1 MTISLK
7 PGVVTGKDY
16 LALVKACKDGQY
28 ALPAVNV
35 IGTNTINA
43 VLEAAAK
50 NKSDV
55 VIQLSNGGAEFY
67 AGKGFPDSFQAKVL
81 GAVSAAHHVHML
93 AEHYGVCVIM
103 HTDHANKKLI
113 PWVEAM
119 LTHGEAYYKQ
129 YGRPLFS
136 SHMVD
141 LSEESLDEN
150 IHECARLLKR
160 MAAIDMSI
168 EIELGCT
175 GGEEDGVGSDDIDNA
190 RLYTQ
195 PEDVLKAYE
204 TLAPIGHF
212 SVAASFGNVHGVYA
226 PGNVKLRPDILKNS
240 QDLVQKVKGLGNNPL
255 DLVFH
260 GGSGSDKG
268 QIAETLGYGVFK
280 MNIDTDTQFA
290 FAQSVGDFVKSNSQ
304 AFSIKSTPI
313 QASHIRKNTTPAHG
327 SALVKKAS
335 LIDWA
340 KPSLTSSQSENLWR
354 RNNPEKFKPLS
365 HKKH

>member
-119 LTHGEAYYKQ
+119 LTHGEAYYKHMAA
-129 YGRPLFS
+129 LFS
-136 SHMVD
+136 QAIWLTCPKN
-141 LSEESLDEN
+141 LSMKN

-195 PEDVLKAYE
+195 P
-204 TLAPIGHF
+204 
-212 SVAASFGNVHGVYA
+212 
-226 PGNVKLRPDILKNS
+226 
-240 QDLVQKVKGLGNNPL
+240 
-255 DLVFH
+255 
-260 GGSGSDKG
+260 
-268 QIAETLGYGVFK
+268 K
-280 MNIDTDTQFA
+280 M
-290 FAQSVGDFVKSNSQ
+290 
-304 AFSIKSTPI
+304 
-313 QASHIRKNTTPAHG
+313 
-327 SALVKKAS
+327 
-335 LIDWA
+335 
-340 KPSLTSSQSENLWR
+340 SSKR
-354 RNNPEKFKPLS
+354 TKPLPLS
-365 HKKH
+365 VIFQWRPLLECPRSLRARQCQTSP